1 VAAMDR
7 AESSRLASDSPI
19 PLAKPAATRDHAPSP
34 MHLARSS
41 IVFLTIA
48 LHLPSQDAAAAKP
61 MFTAPA
67 SQEGQDQI
75 KSFQLAPGL
84 VCDLVAAEPDLCNA
98 VAFAIDGKG
107 RFYVAE
113 TFRIKDGVFDTR
125 DYMQWKDDDLAC
137 LTVEDRIAKYE
148 KHISKD
154 IPKYAAFSERI
165 RMLADTDKNGS
176 LDRCT
181 VFADGFSDLADG
193 IAAGVLPVG
202 NDVFFANIPK
212 LWRLRDTNGDGVAD
226 ERHVVH
232 DGYGVHT
239 SLIGHDLHGLIV
251 GPDRRLW
258 FSIGDRGFH
267 VQQGDRTFAYPHEG
281 AVLRCEL
288 DGSDLEVVHRGL
300 RNPQELAFDQWGDL
314 FTGDNN
320 SDGGDRA
327 RFVPIV
333 MGADSGWRIGY
344 QWLSDR
350 GAWNREKMWHPRHPG
365 QAAWIMPPIVN
376 FADGPSGL
384 CYDPGTGLPEQY
396 RDCFFL
402 CDFRGGN
409 SYSGVHALR
418 LSRAG
423 AGFELAATSKPIFSV
438 LCTDCEFGPDG
449 ALYVLDWVSGW
460 NKTGKGRIYRVRT
473 PQMAND
479 MALRS
484 GANLLASNLAERS
497 AAELRALLSHADRR
511 VRQAAQFA
519 LVDLGA
525 SEVLLDAAKTPGPR
539 LPRLHGI
546 WGLGVL
552 GRKDPK
558 ALDAVGALLDDGD
571 ADVRAMAARVLGD
584 ARIAKA
590 AKGLTKA
597 LQDVNSRVKKEAAL
611 ALARIGEPAGEA
623 AAKALLALLR
633 HNDDRDHVLRHAA
646 VFALANV
653 APRAM
658 LLEARTD
665 ASLAVRLGVLLALG
679 RRKDAEVAF
688 FLHAAEATMR
698 QEAARAI
705 YEEPIPE
712 AMPALAKLCY
722 DDAPDTEAIDWRAIN
737 CNRMLGETENGEA
750 LVHLACLADHP
761 AKTRIEA
768 IEVLAEWQAPHG
780 QDRVGGNWRPCKHEH
795 SEVVVARFQEAV
807 ERLLADRAVAEATAI
822 AAGKMKLSACADA
835 LAKVVGDREHDDEAR
850 TAALDALDA
859 MAAPQLAQTVAA
871 IDATAPVRLRKRA
884 IELLSR
890 TAPEQAVPI
899 LATLL
904 ENAPVT
910 EKQAAF
916 VALSDCKHEAA
927 THLLASWLEKL
938 QRNEVEPALQLDVLE
953 AAGKKKDSAIESMLA
968 AREKAATASPLGD
981 YLVCREGG
989 DPKEGK
995 KVFFDN
1001 EATRCTRCHTL
1012 SGTGGNAGPVLDGIG
1027 SRQTRDYLL
1036 EALITPSARI
1046 AEGFG
1051 STTVELH
1058 DGSMQVGFITK
1069 DQDGAL
1075 TLVGVSGEAV
1085 EIPWSKI
1092 KKRTPNGTSAMPPMG
1107 GPLSRRQ
1114 IRDVIA
1120 FLAKQT
1126 K

>member
-1 VAAMDR
+1 
-7 AESSRLASDSPI
+7 
-19 PLAKPAATRDHAPSP
+19 

-41 IVFLTIA
+41 LAILTFA
-48 LHLPSQDAAAAKP
+48 LALPSQDAAAAKP
-61 MFTAPA
+61 MFVAPA
-67 SQEGQDQI
+67 SQEAQDQI

-137 LTVEDRIAKYE
+137 LTVADRIAKYE
-148 KHISKD
+148 KHIAKD
-154 IPKYAAFSERI
+154 IPRYAAFSERI

-181 VFADGFSDLADG
+181 VFADGFADLAEG
-193 IAAGVLPVG
+193 IASGVLPVG
-202 NDVFFANIPK
+202 NDVYFTNIPK

-327 RFVPIV
+327 RFVPV
-333 MGADSGWRIGY
+333 VPGADSGWRIGY
-344 QWLSDR
+344 QWLQDR

-365 QAAWIMPPIVN
+365 QPAWIMPPIVN

-418 LSRAG
+418 VQRAG
-423 AGFELAATSKPIFSV
+423 AGFELASASKPIFGV
-438 LCTDCEFGPDG
+438 LCTDVEFGPDG

-479 MALRS
+479 MALRNVS
-484 GANLLASNLAERS
+484 NLLASNLAERS
-497 AAELRALLSHADRR
+497 AAELRPLLSHADRR

-525 SEVLLDAAKTPGPR
+525 REVLLDVAKTPGPR

-558 ALDAVGALLDDGD
+558 ALEGVAALLDDGD

-584 ARIAKA
+584 SRIAKA
-590 AKGLTKA
+590 LKGLTKA
-597 LQDVNSRVKKEAAL
+597 LEDSNSRVKKEAAL
-611 ALARIGEPAGEA
+611 ALSRIGEPAGEA

-633 HNDDRDHVLRHAA
+633 HNDDRDHVLRHAV
-646 VFALANV
+646 VFALASV

-658 LLEARTD
+658 LLDARTD
-665 ASLAVRLGVLLALG
+665 ASFAVRLGVLLALA
-679 RRKDAEVAF
+679 RRKDAGVAH
-688 FLHAAEATMR
+688 FLVAPEAALR

-705 YEEPIPE
+705 YGEPIPE
-712 AMPALAKLCY
+712 AMPALARLCY
-722 DDAPDTEAIDWRAIN
+722 DDVPDTEAIDWRAIN
-737 CNRMLGETENGEA
+737 ANRMLGETENGEA

-768 IEVLAEWQAPHG
+768 IEVLAEWQKPHG
-780 QDRVGGNWRPCKHEH
+780 QDRVGGNWRPCRHPRGEI
-795 SEVVVARFQEAV
+795 VVACFEGAV
-807 ERLLADRAVAEATAI
+807 ERLLADRVVAEATAT
-822 AAGKMKLSACADA
+822 AAGKMNLLGCAEA
-835 LAKVVGDREHDDEAR
+835 LAKVVLDGGREDAAR

-859 MAAPQLAQTVAA
+859 MAAPQLPQTVAA

-890 TAPEQAVPI
+890 TAPEKAVPI

-904 ENAPVT
+904 ENAPVA

-916 VALSDCKHEAA
+916 VALAECKHEAA
-927 THLLASWLEKL
+927 TQLLVSWLERL
-938 QRNEVEPALQLDVLE
+938 QRDEVEPPLQLDVLE
-953 AAGKKKDSAIESMLA
+953 AAGKQLDATIQSMLL
-968 AREKAATASPLGD
+968 ARANKTTGPLGD

-995 KVFFDN
+995 KVFFDF

-1027 SRQTRDYLL
+1027 KKQTRDYLL

-1058 DGSMQVGFITK
+1058 DGGVQVGFITK
-1069 DQDGAL
+1069 DQDGAV
-1075 TLVGVSGEAV
+1075 TIVGVSGEAT
-1085 EIPWSKI
+1085 EIPWSKVA
-1092 KKRTPNGTSAMPPMG
+1092 KRTPNGASAMPAMG

-1114 IRDVIA
+1114 IRDLIA

>member
-1 VAAMDR
+1 
-7 AESSRLASDSPI
+7 
-19 PLAKPAATRDHAPSP
+19 
-34 MHLARSS
+34 
-41 IVFLTIA
+41 
-48 LHLPSQDAAAAKP
+48 
-61 MFTAPA
+61 
-67 SQEGQDQI
+67 
-75 KSFQLAPGL
+75 
-84 VCDLVAAEPDLCNA
+84 
-98 VAFAIDGKG
+98 
-107 RFYVAE
+107 
-113 TFRIKDGVFDTR
+113 
-125 DYMQWKDDDLAC
+125 
-137 LTVEDRIAKYE
+137 
-148 KHISKD
+148 
-154 IPKYAAFSERI
+154 
-165 RMLADTDKNGS
+165 
-176 LDRCT
+176 
-181 VFADGFSDLADG
+181 
-193 IAAGVLPVG
+193 
-202 NDVFFANIPK
+202 
-212 LWRLRDTNGDGVAD
+212 
-226 ERHVVH
+226 
-232 DGYGVHT
+232 
-239 SLIGHDLHGLIV
+239 
-251 GPDRRLW
+251 
-258 FSIGDRGFH
+258 
-267 VQQGDRTFAYPHEG
+267 
-281 AVLRCEL
+281 
-288 DGSDLEVVHRGL
+288 
-300 RNPQELAFDQWGDL
+300 
-314 FTGDNN
+314 
-320 SDGGDRA
+320 
-327 RFVPIV
+327 
-333 MGADSGWRIGY
+333 
-344 QWLSDR
+344 
-350 GAWNREKMWHPRHPG
+350 
-365 QAAWIMPPIVN
+365 
-376 FADGPSGL
+376 
-384 CYDPGTGLPEQY
+384 
-396 RDCFFL
+396 
-402 CDFRGGN
+402 
-409 SYSGVHALR
+409 
-418 LSRAG
+418 
-423 AGFELAATSKPIFSV
+423 
-438 LCTDCEFGPDG
+438 
-449 ALYVLDWVSGW
+449 VLDWVSGW

-497 AAELRALLSHADRR
+497 PAELRALLSHADRR

-558 ALDAVGALLDDGD
+558 ALDQVGALLDDGD

-633 HNDDRDHVLRHAA
+633 HNDDRDHVLRHSA

-665 ASLAVRLGVLLALG
+665 ASLAVRLGVLLALA

-705 YEEPIPE
+705 YEEPIPD

-722 DDAPDTEAIDWRAIN
+722 DDVPDTEAIDWRAIN

-807 ERLLADRAVAEATAI
+807 GRLLADRAVAEATAI

-859 MAAPQLAQTVAA
+859 MAAPQLVQTIAA

-890 TAPEQAVPI
+890 TTPEQAVPI

-953 AAGKKKDSAIESMLA
+953 AAGKKKDAAIESMLA
-968 AREKAATASPLGD
+968 ARAKAAAASLLGD

-989 DPKEGK
+989 DPKEGR

-1027 SRQTRDYLL
+1027 SKQTRDYLL

-1069 DQDGAL
+1069 DQDGAV

-1085 EIPWSKI
+1085 EIQWSKI